1 MGEVPVVGADNSRRL
16 AGVQFANRMASNCF
30 HCKIEIAWVAL
41 AIIDRVRRI
50 AY

>member
-1 MGEVPVVGADNSRRL
+1 MGEVPVVGADNSRGL

-30 HCKIEIAWVAL
+30 HCKIEIRWDIA
-41 AIIDRVRRI
+41 AIIDRMMPI